1 MTVYLDDD
9 KLNEKLFSR
18 WLEKRYTFGQAMTK
32 IGNGIVNAGKKV
44 GNAAVGTLK
53 VGAGTAAV
61 GTVAAAGYGVS
72 QLTN

>member
-18 WLEKRYTFGQAMTK
+18 WLEKRYTFGTAMTN

-44 GNAAVGTLK
+44 GNAVATTAK
-53 VGAGTAAV
+53 VGVGATAV
-61 GTVAAAGYGVS
+61 GTVAAAGYGAS
-72 QLTN
+72 QLAS

>member
-18 WLEKRYTFGQAMTK
+18 WLEKRYTFGNAMAN
-32 IGNGIVNAGKKV
+32 IGNAVVNGAKKV
-44 GNAAVGTLK
+44 GNAGLTTLK

>member
-18 WLEKRYTFGQAMTK
+18 WLEKRYTFGTAMTN

-44 GNAAVGTLK
+44 GNAAVTTLK